1 MRLSRAAARRLGLTA
16 ALAPFYYVVV
26 GAVATLLG
34 PKGYSSTAQTM
45 SELAEPGAPRPHFI
59 SAAFMGYATLVQG
72 LGPLLHREAGGG
84 WRGRTLWGLVGVYG
98 LGGFLAGVFRE
109 GSERGG
115 PSRSR
120 RGRRPRGR
128 RPVQLRRHPSRCRSS
143 RPSSFARSPDGR
155 AGDASPTRCSPRRAP
170 SPFPSRPTLGRE
182 SAVCCSAASSRRRW
196 RGSSR
201 PRSSSGVL
209 PSPFPQAVPPSLT
222 PPPLTR
228 PLRNFKLLR
237 GELAIGSW

>member
-109 GSERGG
+109 GSEEEVLPGVDEDAVHG
-115 PSRSR
+115 VA
-120 RGRRPRGR
+120 GR
-128 RPVQLRRHPSRCRSS
+128 C
-143 RPSSFARSPDGR
+143 SFAAILTLSVLTPLFFRKKPGW
-155 AGDASPTRCSPRRAP
+155 AGWRRFSYAMFAATSAFAFPFQADAWK
-170 SPFPSRPTLGRE
+170 GK
-182 SAVCCSAASSRRRW
+182 
-196 RGSSR
+196 RGLLQR
-201 PRSSSGVL
+201 GFFATTMAWVLATALKLRSSS
-209 PSPFPQAVPPSLT
+209 
-222 PPPLTR
+222 
-228 PLRNFKLLR
+228 
-237 GELAIGSW
+237 